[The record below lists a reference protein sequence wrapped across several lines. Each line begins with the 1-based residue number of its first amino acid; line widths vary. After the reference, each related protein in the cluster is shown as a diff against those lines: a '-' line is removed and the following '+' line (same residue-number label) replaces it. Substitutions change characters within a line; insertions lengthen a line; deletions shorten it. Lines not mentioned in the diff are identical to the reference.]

1 MSSLPSPSHD
11 STARGSD
18 TTLLGGVFPGQ
29 GAQSI
34 GMLNALAQVY
44 PTVRETF
51 AEASDCLSFDL
62 WSLVTDGP
70 ESELNRTENTQ
81 PVMLAAGVSVWRAW
95 RAAGGGAPVIMAGH
109 SFGEYTALVCAG
121 AVDFREAVVLVRER
135 GRLMQA
141 AVQEHEG
148 AMAAV
153 LGLDDAQVVDVC
165 AQAAEDLIVAPV
177 NFNAPGQVVI
187 AGDSAAVLRA
197 MSLATELGARRVLRL
212 AVSVPAHCSLMIPA
226 AEALAPRLAEAQ
238 LRSPGI
244 PVLHNVDVRHHDDAG
259 TIRVML
265 ARQLYS
271 PVRWVETIRSFVT
284 RGVSG
289 VLEFGPGKVLTGLN
303 KRIDKSLQ
311 CACIYDPQSLEQALA
326 LSRAARAC

>member
-1 MSSLPSPSHD
+1 MSSLPTVSQD
-11 STARGSD
+11 SKADAAD

-34 GMLNALAQVY
+34 GMLNALAQAY
-44 PTVRETF
+44 PIVRETF
-51 AEASDCLSFDL
+51 AELSDSLSFDL

-70 ESELNRTENTQ
+70 ASELNRTENTQ
-81 PVMLAAGVSVWRAW
+81 PVMLAAGVAVWRAW
-95 RAAGGGAPVIMAGH
+95 RAAGGRAPVIMAGH
-109 SFGEYTALVCAG
+109 SFGEYTALVCGG
-121 AVDFREAVVLVRER
+121 ALDFREAAILVRER

-141 AVQEHEG
+141 AVKERDG

-153 LGLDDAQVVDVC
+153 LGLDDAEVADIC

-187 AGDSAAVLRA
+187 AGDSAAVSRA
-197 MSLATELGARRVLRL
+197 MSLATALGARRVLRL
-212 AVSVPAHCSLMIPA
+212 AVSVPAHCSLMMPA
-226 AEALAPRLAEAQ
+226 AQALAPRLAKAQ
-238 LRSPGI
+238 LRSPDI
-244 PVLHNVDVRHHDDAG
+244 PVLHNVDIRHHDDAD

-271 PVRWVETIRSFVT
+271 PVRWVETIRSFAT

-289 VLEFGPGKVLTGLN
+289 VLEFGPGKVLSGLN

-311 CACIYDPQSLEQALA
+311 CACIYDPQSLEQALV